1 MHLTWTVHFLIF
13 LQKVTILIITGYGF
27 GHGLGL
33 SQWGAEAMAEKNGDG
48 KEYYKRIL
56 LHYFTGSKIEKIY

>member
-1 MHLTWTVHFLIF
+1 M
-13 LQKVTILIITGYGF
+13 
-27 GHGLGL
+27 GL

-56 LHYFTGSKIEKIY
+56 LHYFTAVSYTHLDVYKRQSVYTMDILSGFLIIPTDYIAPCAF

>member
-13 LQKVTILIITGYGF
+13 LAKGNNLIITGYGF

-33 SQWGAEAMAEKNGDG
+33 SQVGAEAMAEKNGDG
-48 KEYYKRIL
+48 KEYYKEFCFTIL
-56 LHYFTGSKIEKIY
+56 QAAKIEKIY